1 MVIVVAAATV
11 TSARQ
16 WQETYHCIGPRDSI
30 CRSSEVPRGGGVD
43 VETPEVSADVAR
55 AGVVGWGR
63 GNVVKVLLHI
73 GEVW

>member
-1 MVIVVAAATV
+1 M
-11 TSARQ
+11 
-16 WQETYHCIGPRDSI
+16 GPDSI

-43 VETPEVSADVAR
+43 VETPEVAADVAR
-55 AGVVGWGR
+55 ADVVGWGR